1 MKEKILEILK
11 NTDSYISGEEM
22 SKRLGISRAAIWKH
36 INGLKK
42 DGYIIDSQ
50 NNLGYKI
57 IDSPDILNA
66 YELKT
71 LLNTSLIGKEIIHYD
86 TIDSTNI
93 QAKKIA
99 IDSNTNGTILV
110 AEEQTLGR
118 GRLGRQWISPKYKG
132 IWMSI
137 ILSPEI
143 LPSEAH
149 KISIIAAAA
158 VHTSLIN
165 LGVSSF
171 IKWPNDILINNK
183 KVCGILTEMS
193 AELNK
198 INYIIVGI
206 GINVNTDEEDFPI
219 ELRNLATSIK
229 LETKKT
235 IDRKKLFTNIVN
247 NFEKLYL
254 DFILNKNIKKSIDIV
269 REFSILKNQIVKIN
283 NLKETIEAKV
293 LDIDDEGY
301 LIVEHNN
308 NIIRVFSGEVS
319 LSSFYNR

>member
-1 MKEKILEILK
+1 MKDKILEMLK

-22 SKRLGISRAAIWKH
+22 SRKLGISRAAIWKH

-42 DGYIIDSQ
+42 DGYNIDSQ

-57 IDSPDILNA
+57 INSPDTLNS

-71 LLNTSLIGKEIIHYD
+71 LLNTALIGKNIIHFD
-86 TIDSTNI
+86 TTDSTNI

-99 IDSNTNGTILV
+99 NETNTNGTILV

-118 GRLGRQWISPKYKG
+118 GRLGRQWISPKHKG
-132 IWMSI
+132 IWMSV
-137 ILSPEI
+137 ILTPEI

-158 VHTSLIN
+158 VQISLTN
-165 LGVSSF
+165 LGISSL

-198 INYIIVGI
+198 INYVVVGI
-206 GINVNTDEEDFPI
+206 GINVNSDQDDFPE
-219 ELRNLATSIK
+219 ELKNIATSIK
-229 LETKKT
+229 IELKKT
-235 IDRKKLFTNIVN
+235 INRKELFADIID

-254 DFILNKNIKKSIDIV
+254 DFIENKSIEKSISIV
-269 REFSILKNQIVKIN
+269 RDFSILKNQIVVIN
-283 NLKETIEAKV
+283 NIKDSIKAKV

-308 NIIRVFSGEVS
+308 EIIRVFSGEVS
-319 LSSFYNR
+319 LSSYYNR

>member
-1 MKEKILEILK
+1 MKEKILELLK
-11 NTDSYISGEEM
+11 NTDTYISGEEM
-22 SKRLGISRAAIWKH
+22 SKKLGISRAAIWKH
-36 INGLKK
+36 IKGLKK

-50 NNLGYKI
+50 NNLGYKMI
-57 IDSPDILNA
+57 NAPDILNA
-66 YELKT
+66 YELKS
-71 LLNTSLIGKEIIHYD
+71 LLNTTLIGKEIIHFD

-99 IDSNTNGTILV
+99 NSSLTNGTILV

-137 ILSPEI
+137 ILTPEI
-143 LPSEAH
+143 LPSDAH

-158 VHTSLIN
+158 IHISLSS
-165 LGVSSF
+165 LGISAL

-198 INYIIVGI
+198 INYLVVGI
-206 GINVNTDEEDFPI
+206 GINVNADEDDFPV
-219 ELRNLATSIK
+219 ELKKIATSIK
-229 LETKKT
+229 LETNIT
-235 IDRKKLFTNIVN
+235 VDRKKLFSEIVN

-254 DFILNKNIKKSIDIV
+254 DFIENKNIQKSISIV
-269 REFSILKNQIVKIN
+269 REFSILKNQIVEIN
-283 NLKETIEAKV
+283 NINNSFSAKV

-301 LIVEHNN
+301 LIVEHNG
-308 NIIRVFSGEVS
+308 NINKIFSGEVS
-319 LSSFYNR
+319 LNSYYKR